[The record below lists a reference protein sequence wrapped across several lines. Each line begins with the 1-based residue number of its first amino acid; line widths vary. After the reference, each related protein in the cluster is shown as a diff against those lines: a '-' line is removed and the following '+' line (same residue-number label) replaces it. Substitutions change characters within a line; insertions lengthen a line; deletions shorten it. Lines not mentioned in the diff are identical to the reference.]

1 MTNYYNILGLEVD
14 ADIQEIKSSYRKLSK
29 KFHPD
34 LNPNDAFFGKM
45 FLQIQEAYE
54 VLSNEQTRRLYDQKL
69 KSNFRSKTVFQT
81 ADPLKKLVPTIE
93 NFSIDKEH
101 IRPNE
106 EFTVTWKVKNA
117 DFVQIRPLGIVKSE
131 GFDRFKF
138 SKLKARSVNLV
149 LIATNTETGLSARKH
164 IEVFNTKWRP
174 SLLENDRIMNPIFQ
188 VLRAIVIILILLL
201 IIGLIFFR
209 EVNEPEYPELGPPIE
224 NMPIGN

>member
-1 MTNYYNILGLEVD
+1 MTNYYNILGLEAD
-14 ADIQEIKSSYRKLSK
+14 ADIQDIKSSYRKLSK

-54 VLSNEQTRRLYDQKL
+54 VLSDEKTRKIYDQKL
-69 KSNFRSKTVFQT
+69 KSNYRSRPSQKDSSSIKEF
-81 ADPLKKLVPTIE
+81 VPIIE
-93 NFSIDKEH
+93 NFSVDKEKVG
-101 IRPNE
+101 PNE

-138 SKLKARSVNLV
+138 SRFKTKSVNLI

-164 IEVFNTKWRP
+164 IEIFNTKWRP
-174 SLLENDRIMNPIFQ
+174 SLLENDRIMNPIFL
-188 VLRAIVIILILLL
+188 VLRIIVIILITIL

-209 EVNEPEYPELGPPIE
+209 EVKEPEYPELAPPLEI
-224 NMPIGN
+224 IQ